1 MRCAISRLEQP
12 QALPREGVVT
22 ASPISTMPT
31 SASTQTS
38 GPPAQVTPS
47 SLIAANRVDASEFRF
62 SRRRILLRGRAGR
75 ERMARERETERRS
88 HSLGHP
94 AIVEEEEGVAGVE
107 QDRAERAQR
116 NLSRAPSPSIA
127 SHASGS

>member
-1 MRCAISRLEQP
+1 MARAASGAPAASR
-12 QALPREGVVT
+12 V
-22 ASPISTMPT
+22 
-31 SASTQTS
+31 
-38 GPPAQVTPS
+38 
-47 SLIAANRVDASEFRF
+47 
-62 SRRRILLRGRAGR
+62 
-75 ERMARERETERRS
+75 ARERETERRS

-127 SHASGS
+127 SRASGS

>member
-1 MRCAISRLEQP
+1 VKTGQAGPHLAQSLRWNPGQGEQP
-12 QALPREGVVT
+12 LEVGG
-22 ASPISTMPT
+22 SPVAIGAAQPLH
-31 SASTQTS
+31 
-38 GPPAQVTPS
+38 GPG
-47 SLIAANRVDASEFRF
+47 R
-62 SRRRILLRGRAGR
+62 RGRAGR
-75 ERMARERETERRS
+75 ERIARERETERRS

-127 SHASGS
+127 SRASGS